1 MQSSIGPH
9 IPRCEL
15 WETHRFPNA
24 VVGGRNARD
33 ERRRTVSSQRVL
45 QQPRELRVPVGNVE
59 VAARRGGLRHGL
71 NCAAAAVAIAA
82 LCFSQRAPALLL
94 EDLVLRR
101 ECANHL
107 PVRV

>member
-1 MQSSIGPH
+1 M
-9 IPRCEL
+9 
-15 WETHRFPNA
+15 
-24 VVGGRNARD
+24 
-33 ERRRTVSSQRVL
+33 
-45 QQPRELRVPVGNVE
+45 
-59 VAARRGGLRHGL
+59 AARRGGLRHGL